1 MKDKNLCTCQN
12 ACPDFFGG
20 RNSMWI
26 SFSAVGY
33 NGFPSVVFSVQ
44 GGGVVCYVIF
54 IKVHSK
60 QRYALIKI
68 KAKPF
73 F

>member
-1 MKDKNLCTCQN
+1 MPNWLKLNVDKVFSDFVQWLLC
-12 ACPDFFGG
+12 
-20 RNSMWI
+20 
-26 SFSAVGY
+26 
-33 NGFPSVVFSVQ
+33 VVFSVQ

-60 QRYALIKI
+60 QRYALKKI

>member
-1 MKDKNLCTCQN
+1 MPNWLQINVDKVFSRSVQWLLC
-12 ACPDFFGG
+12 
-20 RNSMWI
+20 
-26 SFSAVGY
+26 
-33 NGFPSVVFSVQ
+33 VVFSVQ

-54 IKVHSK
+54 VKVHSK
-60 QRYALIKI
+60 QRYAFIKI